1 MSLNL
6 EQSDFLSQ
14 ASREVYWRTIKKGD
28 YRKAFGIA
36 RQFFIDCGK
45 AFPIG
50 EKESCLL
57 CSLRYY
63 RGKEG
68 NRASLRYKLA
78 KNKLSRSVNL
88 P

>member
-6 EQSDFLSQ
+6 EQSDILSI
-14 ASREVYWRTIKKGD
+14 ASRGVYWRTIKRND

-36 RQFFIDCGK
+36 RRFFVDCGK

-50 EKESCLL
+50 EKESCVLW
-57 CSLRYY
+57 SLRYY
-63 RGKEG
+63 RSKTG
-68 NRASLRYKLA
+68 NRASLQYRLA